1 MCVSGLL
8 LMLFFFGVVVVVVVA
23 AGLFDCFVLF
33 CFVLFFSSNG
43 TLQNFLKLV

>member
-8 LMLFFFGVVVVVVVA
+8 LMLFFFGAVVVVVVA

-33 CFVLFFSSNG
+33 CFFLERHAAKFS
-43 TLQNFLKLV
+43 